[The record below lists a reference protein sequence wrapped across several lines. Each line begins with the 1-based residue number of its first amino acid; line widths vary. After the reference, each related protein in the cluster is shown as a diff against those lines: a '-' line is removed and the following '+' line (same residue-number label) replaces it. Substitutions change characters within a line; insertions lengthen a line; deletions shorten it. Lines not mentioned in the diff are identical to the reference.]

1 MDSEQ
6 RKRSPKALLAPSF
19 LDPRKSH
26 PSVFP
31 LASSSRNGTPCSLH
45 SRVAK
50 FVKVVFDP
58 PTPGHPSFDVKKGPA
73 ATEARAP
80 FLSTPRC
87 GRPSWTSCQRR
98 PWFKFIRRTRSAKEF
113 IGALE
118 PCSPPQALVRAN
130 LEPSRRQHSPLC
142 DHRLLVLAPGTVPRN
157 SRDLPACS
165 LTNPNFLRVSR
176 RTMRFLSPI
185 STLLP
190 LFALLLVTPSSHAAI
205 ERGGSSLYTES
216 VTYCSDAKAVLVNQF
231 DIEYFVANQSVVFAL
246 SAASV
251 EDNLNI
257 SANIFVNAYG
267 MDLLNLTINLCDYLE
282 GILCPLPTINFTGYG
297 TYPLPSEYTSKIP
310 SIAYSVPDLEAYAQ
324 IQLVSV
330 DTGEVAACLQA
341 TLSNGWSTRT
351 IAVAW
356 ASAALFLA
364 ALLVALVHSTL
375 KASPSPAVYRWHD
388 VLHLFQ
394 VAAATGLLNLNY
406 PSVYA
411 NFTLNFSWALGLFH
425 NDNIRQA
432 VNHLRG
438 LTGGKLSDTA
448 YPGVDYVN
456 RKLSPYNEAI
466 RLINFNAVLPSG
478 TTTRDMFKSFFAQT
492 TYEPMTSS
500 SSSDLARRASAEIPT
515 VSSTN
520 ANSIVQAGIP
530 TFLNALGIPTAD
542 GFDFIFLIYLM
553 AIAVTLGFLALFF
566 LTVFLLDLFRR
577 EERRG
582 TGWVGRNR
590 RGFMS
595 FATGNFLRLCLVFL
609 FPILIFSFYQWTVG
623 RNDSWL
629 SILLSVLCILWTTVP
644 LIIAFVWTVIRGKQ
658 REYGEP
664 YDISPLFSRF
674 RLYHSVGMIY
684 RQFKQ
689 KRHFWWFAP
698 LALAYVAQA
707 AFVGFAQH
715 SAWAQVIGLL
725 VIEFIVFVSYIVW
738 RPHKDVKG
746 DLLEIFLSFCRLAAF
761 GLLIAF
767 IPSVG
772 VKAIIRTIIGFV
784 IIVLFGIPTI
794 LLFFGLLFN
803 LGGSSRCLL
812 AGPRPRAL
820 TLPPLRSSLRLLVPP
835 QQAPRGRRCRSSLIG
850 LCR

>member
-1 MDSEQ
+1 MRVSLT
-6 RKRSPKALLAPSF
+6 SSLAALICSF
-19 LDPRKSH
+19 LLPH
-26 PSVFP
+26 PAV
-31 LASSSRNGTPCSLH
+31 
-45 SRVAK
+45 
-50 FVKVVFDP
+50 
-58 PTPGHPSFDVKKGPA
+58 
-73 ATEARAP
+73 
-80 FLSTPRC
+80 
-87 GRPSWTSCQRR
+87 
-98 PWFKFIRRTRSAKEF
+98 
-113 IGALE
+113 
-118 PCSPPQALVRAN
+118 
-130 LEPSRRQHSPLC
+130 
-142 DHRLLVLAPGTVPRN
+142 
-157 SRDLPACS
+157 
-165 LTNPNFLRVSR
+165 
-176 RTMRFLSPI
+176 
-185 STLLP
+185 
-190 LFALLLVTPSSHAAI
+190 AI
-205 ERGGSSLYTES
+205 ENGGTSLYTES

-251 EDNLNI
+251 EPNLNI
-257 SANIFVNAYG
+257 SANIYVNAYG

-297 TYPLPSEYTSKIP
+297 TYPLPDEYTSKIP
-310 SIAYSVPDLEAYAQ
+310 SIAYGVPDLEAYAQ

-330 DTGEVAACLQA
+330 DSGEVAACLQA

-351 IAVAW
+351 PAVAW
-356 ASAALFLA
+356 ASAGLFLA
-364 ALLVALVHSTL
+364 ALAVALVHSTL
-375 KASPSPAVYRWHD
+375 KASPSPAVYRWYD

-411 NFTLNFSWALGLFH
+411 NFTLNFGWALGLFH
-425 NDNIRQA
+425 NDNLRNA
-432 VNHLRG
+432 VNRLRG

-466 RLINFNAVLPSG
+466 RLVNFNAVLPSG
-478 TTTRDMFKSFFAQT
+478 ATTRDMFKSFFAQT
-492 TYEPMTSS
+492 SYDPLDSS
-500 SSSDLARRASAEIPT
+500 SLARRAADIPT

-520 ANSIVQAGIP
+520 ANSIVKAGIP
-530 TFLNALGIPTAD
+530 TYLNALGIPTAD
-542 GFDFIFLIYLM
+542 GFDFIFLIYLI
-553 AIAVTLGFLALFF
+553 AIAVTIGFLALFF

-582 TGWVGRNR
+582 TGWIGRNR

-609 FPILIFSFYQWTVG
+609 FPILIFSFFQWTVG
-623 RNDSWL
+623 RGDSWL
-629 SILLSVLCILWTTVP
+629 SILLSVLCVLWTIVP
-644 LIIAFVWTVIRGKQ
+644 LIIAFVWTVIRGRQ

-664 YDISPLFSRF
+664 YDVSPLFSRF
-674 RLYHSVGMIY
+674 RLYHSAGMIY

-698 LALAYVAQA
+698 LAIAYVAQA
-707 AFVGFAQH
+707 AFIGFGQN

-725 VIEFIVFVSYIVW
+725 VIEFIVFVSYIIW

-746 DLLEIFLSFCRLAAF
+746 DLLEIFLSFCRMAAF

-772 VKAIIRTIIGFV
+772 VKAIVRTIIGFV

-803 LGGSSRCLL
+803 LAYGYAFRRHKRRVEDGVEVRSLDAESDRSSQQPAMAQVDLAAASHSPDEASTSSQIINGGSGYAGVGVASSDAGHAYGQPTHYQPSPL
-812 AGPRPRAL
+812 AAANGPDYSAHGGFVRSPTDTTYPSEYSYPGPQHQQDPAAAQYAAAARQGGQNQFYGNEKALPHRPN
-820 TLPPLRSSLRLLVPP
+820 
-835 QQAPRGRRCRSSLIG
+835 GY
-850 LCR
+850 